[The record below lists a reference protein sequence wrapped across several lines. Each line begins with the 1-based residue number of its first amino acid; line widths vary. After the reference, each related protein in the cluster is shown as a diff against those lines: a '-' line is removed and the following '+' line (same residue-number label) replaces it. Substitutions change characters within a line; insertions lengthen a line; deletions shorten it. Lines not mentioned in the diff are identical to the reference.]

1 MAIKRNIRIER
12 RNKLIRL
19 VCEQKSNKQIAD
31 EMGISKRG
39 VESLRNKIMLETDS
53 KNMVGLAIY
62 GIKNGI
68 YYLN

>member
-1 MAIKRNIRIER
+1 MAIKRSVRIER

-19 VCEQKSNKQIAD
+19 ICEQKTSKEIAV

-39 VESLRNKIMLETDS
+39 VETMRNKIMAETES
-53 KNMVGLAIY
+53 KNAVGIAIY
-62 GIKNGI
+62 AIKNGI